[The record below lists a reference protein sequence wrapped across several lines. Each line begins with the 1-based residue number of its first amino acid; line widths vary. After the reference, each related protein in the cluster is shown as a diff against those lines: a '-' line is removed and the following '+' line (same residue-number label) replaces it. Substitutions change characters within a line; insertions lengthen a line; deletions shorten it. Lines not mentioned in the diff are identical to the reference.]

1 MPECRV
7 VSRRGTEFS
16 VRAVETEARAPV
28 CAGLREL
35 PDHVNSIGRR
45 RVLRPGERVAQ
56 AHLERYLAP
65 RKLQRCRVREFPCCP
80 LCLEIRDQV
89 RLNRVEVRKLRAAD
103 VAGFRDMIAHPA
115 GELHALLL
123 EVVEKPFDAL
133 RRLADLRACQHAC
146 GGVCHD
152 ELQFFHSCALGA
164 PDENR
169 HLAKILA
176 SFRNQRPNRSRA
188 AVPGD
193 EAVLAVFPARD
204 RRRVHNAGQRN
215 GVFKVFEFIF
225 VDRVKVRVVAN
236 KIVNVDLHELTAG
249 VRLGHRLHLLGKNA

>member
-1 MPECRV
+1 
-7 VSRRGTEFS
+7 
-16 VRAVETEARAPV
+16 
-28 CAGLREL
+28 
-35 PDHVNSIGRR
+35 
-45 RVLRPGERVAQ
+45 
-56 AHLERYLAP
+56 
-65 RKLQRCRVREFPCCP
+65 
-80 LCLEIRDQV
+80 
-89 RLNRVEVRKLRAAD
+89 
-103 VAGFRDMIAHPA
+103 MIAHPA

-123 EVVEKPFDAL
+123 EVVEKPLDAL

-152 ELQFFHSCALGA
+152 QFKFFHRCAFGA

-169 HLAKILA
+169 HFAKILA
-176 SFRNQRPNRSRA
+176 PFCDQSPNRSRA

-193 EAVLAVFPARD
+193 EAVLAVLRRCD

-225 VDRVKVRVVAN
+225 VDRVKVRGVAN
-236 KIVNVDLHELTAG
+236 KIVNVDLHELPTG